1 MPRIKFEQLVE
12 IYSHTTFSDDSSQGT
27 LSVANDAILNTL
39 RQIDSDEEASSD
51 SGISTEA
58 DPQKISVGDTID
70 IQIQS
75 PKIALG
81 ILAVDFD
88 DLIKAPGAQIK
99 EPPEYYVIKG
109 GYTKGGRQQPAELK
123 HYRNVLR
130 FVATLANAASYMD
143 LVRQELVFVKDGK
156 FAIPIVFGV
165 QDAKAASVTDID
177 RLVSYFSDEL
187 HSQQKLELLAT
198 SITSL
203 TAAIRPD
210 ERFRYLLR
218 NVSILAD
225 HVRDGYT
232 LFVSSFSY
240 AKVRNEIDAA
250 KIDYISKVHKTI
262 VDIQGQLLGIPIAA
276 FVVAAQLKAA
286 TRCGVE
292 LWVNTAILSGAW
304 IFLIMLILAVGN
316 QWATLSAIDSEVS
329 RQEKKI
335 RKDYPKVADTFG
347 KMFESVRTRITWHY
361 IALGVIAVVG
371 IGSAIFA
378 TLIYLKLTSIDP
390 AACLAGR
397 IQMVFPSV

>member
-12 IYSHTTFSDDSSQGT
+12 IYSHTAFTEDSNQGV
-27 LSVANDAILNTL
+27 LDVATDTILNTL
-39 RQIDSDEEASSD
+39 RQIDSDEEASAD
-51 SGISTEA
+51 SGISIEA
-58 DPQKISVGDTID
+58 DPVKVSIGEKID
-70 IQIQS
+70 IQIQP

-81 ILAVDFD
+81 ILAADFD
-88 DLIKAPGAQIK
+88 ALIKAPGAQIK

-130 FVATLANAASYMD
+130 LVATLADGASYMD
-143 LVRQELVFVKDGK
+143 AVRQELVFVKDGK
-156 FAIPIVFGV
+156 FSVPIIFGV
-165 QDAKAASVTDID
+165 QDAKAASVADID
-177 RLVSYFSDEL
+177 RLVSYFSDDL
-187 HSQQKLELLAT
+187 HSNQKLELLAA

-203 TAAIRPD
+203 TSGVKPD

-240 AKVRNEIDAA
+240 AKVRNEIDTA
-250 KIDYISKVHKTI
+250 KIEYVSKVHKTI

-286 TRCGVE
+286 TSCGVE

-304 IFLIMLILAVGN
+304 IFLLMLILAVVN
-316 QWATLSAIDSEVS
+316 QWATLSSIDNEVD
-329 RQEKKI
+329 RQERKI
-335 RKDYPKVADTFG
+335 KKDYPKVADTFG
-347 KMFESVRTRITWHY
+347 KMFGSVRTRIMWHY
-361 IALGVIAVVG
+361 IALGVIASVG
-371 IGSAIFA
+371 IGSATFA

-390 AACLAGR
+390 GACLAGR
-397 IQMVFPSV
+397 IQMVLPSI